1 MQKFDFDKVELIMK
15 AGKLKREL
23 SPGLDIASLY
33 VSGYEHAVQACSEH
47 YEDQN
52 KQQLAAIDAEIKIVK
67 KHELEAKKL
76 HNMQGMSSHL
86 DKLEHILKGLQ
97 KARDIIAG
105 EGE

>member
-47 YEDQN
+47 YEEQI
-52 KQQLAAIDAEIKIVK
+52 KQKLAAID
-67 KHELEAKKL
+67 ELIFTYDDNIGEVEAFKA
-76 HNMQGMSSHL
+76 
-86 DKLEHILKGLQ
+86 LQ
-97 KARDIIAG
+97 KARGIIAG
-105 EGE
+105 EGK